1 MIFKGTALHKC
12 SFPLYQGTSTDS
24 RQQIQR
30 PAWSIKMNLMCLWI
44 NLDIGNGIDFFLSLC
59 LMVHYRFRF
68 KAPKFLTGW
77 VLRLAMLVF
86 MDCCG
91 HTRLRRI
98 LLWILSRGRGG
109 DPGAP
114 RLVYVPAHWLGER
127 IFLLSGILPCFF
139 YCHADILWFCQC
151 NSPERS

>member
-1 MIFKGTALHKC
+1 MFFPFVSRHKHWFQAANSETC
-12 SFPLYQGTSTDS
+12 MVHKNEPDVPVDT
-24 RQQIQR
+24 
-30 PAWSIKMNLMCLWI
+30 LWI

-77 VLRLAMLVF
+77 VLWLAMLVF

-98 LLWILSRGRGG
+98 LLWILSRGKGG